1 MRPAARST
9 FDILFWFQEQAR
21 LSGRSQ
27 DFSFLQK
34 QLYFSQAVFSFLK
47 NGRKLMPATFLATD
61 VGPVEPD
68 VFTALDQG
76 LTLSSAVPPSQEVQ
90 EVLQFVWKICAEK
103 TVSELELILSQDP
116 ALRAAKS
123 RGRNSEIDLKEM
135 AAAYGKSWPA
145 LGNVEAFNSFPDGT
159 KFAASK
165 STLEAAP
172 PAKQEVRFT
181 ADGRSVTKWMPRK
194 RIPSVQANSGS

>member
-21 LSGRSQ
+21 QSGRAE
-27 DFSFLQK
+27 DFAFLQK
-34 QLYFSQAVFSFLK
+34 QLYFSQAVFAFLQ
-47 NGRKLMPATFLATD
+47 NERKLMPATFLATD
-61 VGPVEPD
+61 VGPIEPD

-90 EVLQFVWKICAEK
+90 EVLTFVWKICAEK
-103 TVSELELILSQDP
+103 TASELDLILSQDP
-116 ALRAAKS
+116 AMRAAKS

-135 AAAYGKSWPA
+135 AGAYGKSWPA

-159 KFAASK
+159 KFAANK
-165 STLEAAP
+165 STLDAAP
-172 PAKQEVRFT
+172 PARQEVRFT
-181 ADGRSVTKWMPRK
+181 ADGRSVTKWMPSK
-194 RIPSVQANSGS
+194 RIPSNRDHPDP